1 MKFIALLLVTT
12 ISSLAMAQSG
22 YKMTWAVSDAHELPY
37 YNQNGDGIIH
47 ALANLV
53 REQGWEIEIIELPRT
68 RIEQTLANLQV
79 DAIAITNPKWLAS
92 SDDFVFS
99 DAYAEQPMHLV
110 TRQRE
115 EVDDYRQLA
124 PLKVVQF
131 AGYRYTAEFEQAER
145 KNTVDI
151 YRPEQGYQMLLSKRA
166 DVLVIDGLLFD
177 FAQRRNDA
185 LQDLAVSP
193 LVVSVDSMHFGFA
206 QNHPRSAQ
214 FMKALNQA
222 IAIFDVSE
230 WLADI

>member
-151 YRPEQGYQMLLSKRA
+151 YRPEQGYQMLLSERA
-166 DVLVIDGLLFD
+166 DVLVVDGLLFD

>member
-124 PLKVVQF
+124 LLKVVQF

-206 QNHPRSAQ
+206 QNHLRSAQ

>member
-12 ISSLAMAQSG
+12 ISNLAMAQSG

-99 DAYAEQPMHLV
+99 DAYAEQPMHLD

-131 AGYRYTAEFEQAER
+131 AGYRYTSEFEQAER